1 MNYGRIKLIT
11 SRKAR
16 AVTAGNT
23 LHADGS
29 LFNSFKV
36 RMIKGL
42 KNINFLFTRQ
52 TTPPEDEE
60 SNLITNR
67 K

>member
-36 RMIKGL
+36 RMIKGV
-42 KNINFLFTRQ
+42 
-52 TTPPEDEE
+52 EE
-60 SNLITNR
+60 YQLPLHSTNNTSR
-67 K
+67 G